1 MRQFRGLQLK
11 DWLTLCN
18 SACGL
23 GALLVFTKSYWFAA
37 GLVAAAAV
45 FDFLDGKVARKGQP
59 YDFGREIYSLAY
71 SVSIVAAPAAMLSA
85 SGGNELAVAFAAV
98 LFAFAGLVRL
108 ARYNVQEEKGV
119 YVGLP
124 VPIAAIALV
133 TAVPFAGEYA
143 FVLAIGLGVL
153 MASHV
158 RLKKL

>member
-1 MRQFRGLQLK
+1 MK

-18 SACGL
+18 AACGL
-23 GALLVFTKSYWFAA
+23 GALLVFTKNYWFAA
-37 GLVAAAAV
+37 ALIAAAAV

-59 YDFGREIYSLAY
+59 DAFGKELDSLADA
-71 SVSIVAAPAAMLSA
+71 VSFVAAPAAMLSA
-85 SGGNELAVAFAAV
+85 SGGNELAVAFAAL

-124 VPIAAIALV
+124 VPIAAFALV
-133 TAVPFAGEYA
+133 IATPFVGEYA
-143 FVLAIGLGVL
+143 FILAIAFGVL

-158 RLKKL
+158 RLRKL

>member
-18 SACGL
+18 AACGL
-23 GALLVFTKSYWFAA
+23 GALLVFTNSYWFAA
-37 GLVAAAAV
+37 ALVAAAAV

-59 YDFGREIYSLAY
+59 DAFGKELDSLADA
-71 SVSIVAAPAAMLSA
+71 VSFVAAPAVMLSV
-85 SGGNELAVAFAAV
+85 SGGNEMAIAFAAV

-108 ARYNVQEEKGV
+108 ARYNLQEEKGV

-124 VPIAAIALV
+124 VPIAAFVLV
-133 TAVPFAGEYA
+133 VAMPFTNGYA
-143 FVLAIGLGVL
+143 FVLAIALGIL